1 VLFFNKPN
9 PSNRTPLRMGVLA
22 ALAVLVLAAMVAGCG
37 GGSSEQSSPTHSAAP
52 AVSKADLHEA
62 QVKSRR
68 LAKLY
73 ERSWREY
80 QNE

>member
-9 PSNRTPLRMGVLA
+9 PSNRTRLRMGVLA

-37 GGSSEQSSPTHSAAP
+37 GGSSETHSAAP
-52 AVSKADLHEA
+52 TVSKADLHEA

>member
-1 VLFFNKPN
+1 VLFFNKPKASI
-9 PSNRTPLRMGVLA
+9 PAAFAAILAAA
-22 ALAVLVLAAMVAGCG
+22 ALAGCG
-37 GGSSEQSSPTHSAAP
+37 SSGDASTTAPAP

-62 QVKSRR
+62 QVKSQR

-80 QNE
+80 QGE

>member
-1 VLFFNKPN
+1 MV
-9 PSNRTPLRMGVLA
+9 
-22 ALAVLVLAAMVAGCG
+22 LAVLLFAVAVAGCG
-37 GGSSEQSSPTHSAAP
+37 GSGDTSTTAPAP

-62 QVKSRR
+62 QVKSQR

-80 QNE
+80 QGE